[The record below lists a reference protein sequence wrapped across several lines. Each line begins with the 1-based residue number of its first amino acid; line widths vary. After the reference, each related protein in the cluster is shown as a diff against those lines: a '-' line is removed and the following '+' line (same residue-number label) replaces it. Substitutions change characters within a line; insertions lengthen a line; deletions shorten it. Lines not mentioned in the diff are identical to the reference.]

1 MYQIASKFV
10 EGTQNCLT
18 SAVSFEV
25 QVASFL
31 YYNSVEKCHRKSTNA
46 FGIFRASV
54 RTIIKRLSYPI
65 ATFLG
70 PALTKPPTTENKSD
84 RTHK

>member
-1 MYQIASKFV
+1 M
-10 EGTQNCLT
+10 
-18 SAVSFEV
+18 SAEV
-25 QVASFL
+25 QVAPSL
-31 YYNSVEKCHRKSTNA
+31 YFINVESRHRKTANA